1 MVIGELRQEI
11 KTLKEGDKKP
21 PTFVKANKHGEKGKQ
36 PHKTRK
42 KRAAEQNAARK
53 KMIATEIRKHAL
65 EHCPDCHYKLS
76 GQSVARRREVI
87 DLPVMP
93 PLQVIEHQ
101 VIKRWCPKCKKWHTP
116 QLDVSSEVMG
126 QGRIGHRIASLVSCL
141 RTTMR
146 LPVRLVQTL
155 LAQMHGLKLS
165 VGEIVELTHAVAKA
179 GQATVKQIKQAI
191 LAQPYVHMDETSW
204 RENGDNGYVWAC
216 STASGLRSYTFK
228 FSRAAIIPETILA
241 GFKGTLVTDFYAGYN
256 HTDGKHQRCWVH
268 LLRDLRELDQD
279 HSAQHPELP
288 AWISAVIQT
297 YRDGKAFV
305 DRTPAPTPAER
316 QTLFDALVERV
327 SELGRRWPKDKG
339 HPAHAMCK
347 RLLRHADEL
356 FEFVRQPGLASD
368 NNLAERSVRPLV
380 IARKISGGTRS
391 PRGSLT
397 RMDLQTLFAT
407 WVAQG
412 KAALAQCFAMLV
424 NPASPLLQV

>member
-1 MVIGELRQEI
+1 MIIAGLRTEI
-11 KTLKEGDKKP
+11 VQLQHKDPTP
-21 PTFVKANKHGEKGKQ
+21 PAFVKANKHAEKGKK

-53 KMIATEIRKHAL
+53 KMAPTEIRKHAV
-65 EHCPDCHYKLS
+65 EHCPDCNYKLS
-76 GQSVARRREVI
+76 GHSVARRREVI
-87 DLPVMP
+87 DLPVIP
-93 PLQVIEHQ
+93 PLQVTEHQ

-126 QGRIGHRIASLVSCL
+126 QGRMGHRIASLVSWL

-146 LPVRLVQTL
+146 LPVKLVQTL
-155 LAQMHGLKLS
+155 LQQMHGLKLS

-179 GQATVKQIKQAI
+179 GQATVKHISQAI
-191 LAQPYVHMDETSW
+191 LAQPYVHMDETTW
-204 RENGDNGYVWAC
+204 RESGDNGYVWAC

-241 GFKGTLVTDFYAGYN
+241 GFMGTLVTDFYAGYN
-256 HTDGKHQRCWVH
+256 YTDGKHQRCWVH

-279 HSAQHPELP
+279 HSAQHPELS
-288 AWISAVIQT
+288 AWIGAVIQT
-297 YRDGKAFV
+297 YRDGKALA
-305 DRTPAPTPAER
+305 DRIPAPTPAER
-316 QTLFDALVERV
+316 QTLFDSLVGRV
-327 SELGRRWPKDKG
+327 SDLGLKWPKDKG

-391 PRGSLT
+391 ERGSQT

-412 KAALAQCFAMLV
+412 KSALAQCYAMLV
-424 NPASPLLQV
+424 NPAPPLPQV